1 MQYICLIFRFE
12 KQTFLRELKESGLSL
27 LLVVASLWWFL
38 CGSSVFLPS
47 QNQLSNFQF
56 DLETG
61 DEEPLRGICHCKFL
75 FIYLFVYLFI
85 YLFIYSIIHFIFY
98 SCHLYKVRSAIVMWK
113 RKRQRTS
120 YVSGKE
126 TTQQKVSTSDN
137 ALPGYSV
144 MWPWKVFDR
153 KTVGKRS

>member
-1 MQYICLIFRFE
+1 MSPHSGGFYAVLRFSSLHKINCLIFNSIW
-12 KQTFLRELKESGLSL
+12 KQGTKSL
-27 LLVVASLWWFL
+27 YV
-38 CGSSVFLPS
+38 GSAIANSY
-47 QNQLSNFQF
+47 
-56 DLETG
+56 
-61 DEEPLRGICHCKFL
+61 L
-75 FIYLFVYLFI
+75 FIYLFIYLSI